1 MKSALISKDRKTE
14 REREREREAREEKI
28 EKNRGNIKKLLKNVA
43 FQLEDSRR
51 VDS

>member
-1 MKSALISKDRKTE
+1 MKSALISKDRKT
-14 REREREREAREEKI
+14 EREREREAREEKI